1 MATYSSAED
10 LSVVELDFYY
20 KLTGMLTLGMK
31 RAASR
36 SDMAWNPGMLRAN
49 SSYTE
54 NRALETPPTFSRI
67 GSGIRSA

>member
-1 MATYSSAED
+1 
-10 LSVVELDFYY
+10 
-20 KLTGMLTLGMK
+20 MLTLGMK

-54 NRALETPPTFSRI
+54 NRALDTPPTFSRI